1 MEKDRII
8 LVFTLIF
15 CVCLFFYG
23 VIALYNPEKINE
35 WNDRKIKNKSEKTL
49 NTFNKFVL
57 KQREKSREENF
68 IYLRIT
74 GVGCVIMAIIS
85 ILLILRKLI
94 QMM

>member
-1 MEKDRII
+1 MEKDRIM
-8 LVFTLIF
+8 LVFGLILF
-15 CVCLFFYG
+15 IILFFYG

-49 NTFNKFVL
+49 NTFDNFVL
-57 KQREKSREENF
+57 KQREKSRKENF

-85 ILLILRKLI
+85 ILFILHKLI
-94 QMM
+94 NP